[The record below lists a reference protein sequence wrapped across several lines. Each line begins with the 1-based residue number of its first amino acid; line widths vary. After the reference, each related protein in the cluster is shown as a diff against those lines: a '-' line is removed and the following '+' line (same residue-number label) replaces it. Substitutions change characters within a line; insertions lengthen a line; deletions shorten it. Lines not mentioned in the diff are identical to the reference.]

1 MSGYSEMC
9 EIIPGL
15 ILGSVADAGKMVR
28 YGADVLVPLAYLD
41 GSIWNTGFRG
51 EILYYP
57 IVDRNVLPVDVLH
70 DLVDKICD
78 RLEEGKKV
86 GLFCAGGHGR
96 TGYVAACV
104 LARHGIRDP
113 IAYIRRDYSSKAI
126 ETDEQANVVFTYMRS
141 LRAEQIR
148 SEGLGPNFFE
158 HRPYRGQKPYIY
170 LSFSEWDA
178 DIASETVSILNEMG
192 FHVSYDRMVLDG
204 VLWSGSRS
212 DKIEDCSLYVTLE
225 TPCERF
231 SHIRYAADSFAE
243 LLEIPYLAI
252 ETNEKYWEY
261 CSEDGDT
268 IATKPDEPDF
278 AKKCLEAFARK
289 GMTPDT
295 SGEEEQRP
303 RSFKKRKDR
312 KWDLA
317 ITYYENYLDDQRWF
331 KHEHERTCN
340 IRTRE
345 VTSWHGGKLEDA
357 SDEEMYRAIGWKRIR
372 FDLLPRSSRMDR
384 FLSMD
389 EDRKFRE
396 RLCTLGGRA
405 VPEIQE
411 EYRKDK
417 KKMDDFWRDYPYMD
431 EFEYVDSKFDERS
444 D

>member
-1 MSGYSEMC
+1 
-9 EIIPGL
+9 
-15 ILGSVADAGKMVR
+15 
-28 YGADVLVPLAYLD
+28 
-41 GSIWNTGFRG
+41 
-51 EILYYP
+51 
-57 IVDRNVLPVDVLH
+57 
-70 DLVDKICD
+70 
-78 RLEEGKKV
+78 
-86 GLFCAGGHGR
+86 
-96 TGYVAACV
+96 
-104 LARHGIRDP
+104 
-113 IAYIRRDYSSKAI
+113 
-126 ETDEQANVVFTYMRS
+126 
-141 LRAEQIR
+141 
-148 SEGLGPNFFE
+148 
-158 HRPYRGQKPYIY
+158 
-170 LSFSEWDA
+170 
-178 DIASETVSILNEMG
+178 
-192 FHVSYDRMVLDG
+192 MVLDG

-243 LLEIPYLAI
+243 LLEIPYLTI

-268 IATKPDEPDF
+268 IATKPDDPDF

-372 FDLLPRSSRMDR
+372 FDLMPRSSRMDR
-384 FLSMD
+384 FLSID